1 MLAQG
6 HGRILNV
13 SSIWGNA
20 GGSTEVAYSAAK
32 GGLNAF
38 TKALAKE
45 LAPSNIQVNAAAC
58 GVIDTDMNNCF
69 SPEEKKALQEEI
81 PAGRMGTPEE
91 AAALLLQMAQSP
103 DYLTGQIITM
113 DGGFL

>member
-1 MLAQG
+1 
-6 HGRILNV
+6 
-13 SSIWGNA
+13 
-20 GGSTEVAYSAAK
+20 
-32 GGLNAF
+32 
-38 TKALAKE
+38 
-45 LAPSNIQVNAAAC
+45 
-58 GVIDTDMNNCF
+58 MNNCF